1 MDNILKQFVR
11 NKGMDDKQAINFFSD
26 FYSSSKKEQNH
37 FISKVKYGLSK
48 MQQGGEQDQVMQI
61 VQAYAQLVGIEP
73 NEIAQ
78 QLQQMQP
85 QEQQQAIQEMV
96 QSLQQE
102 PQVQSNPQ
110 EEIQEQAQYGIV
122 KKSKNGLYD
131 YPMQPVV
138 VPTENSGKITMKKFL
153 IRLMLI
159 IIKQVNI
166 YKQCNLIK
174 IINLMVLMKY

>member
-11 NKGMDDKQAINFFSD
+11 NKGMSDKESIDFFSD

-85 QEQQQAIQEMV
+85 QEQQQAIQQMV

-102 PQVQSNPQ
+102 SQEQETSSNPQ
-110 EEIQEQAQYGIV
+110 EEVQEQAQYGVV
-122 KKSKNGLYD
+122 K
-131 YPMQPVV
+131 
-138 VPTENSGKITMKKFL
+138 
-153 IRLMLI
+153 
-159 IIKQVNI
+159 
-166 YKQCNLIK
+166 
-174 IINLMVLMKY
+174 